1 MTEVRT
7 IRLLLAYDG
16 GEFHG
21 WQSQPG
27 LANVQDT
34 LAAALEAVC
43 GERVVV
49 HGSGRTDAG
58 VHALGQVAHCE
69 LRARLPCAN
78 LQRALNARLPVSL
91 RVLGVEEAPAGFHA
105 RHDARGKLY
114 RYRLYREPVCPP
126 WLARY
131 VYHYPYPLDEAA
143 MAAAAPAFAG
153 RHDFRSFAAAPE
165 KRTPPLA
172 STERTVLR
180 SELRREGAELIYEV
194 YGEGFL
200 HHMVRNLVGFLLEI
214 GRGARRGSEVA
225 AVLAARARS
234 AAGPTAPARGL
245 YLVRVDYD
253 GSEAGHEAPPQP

>member
-7 IRLLLAYDG
+7 IRLLLSYAG

-34 LAAALEAVC
+34 LEAAIEAVC
-43 GERVVV
+43 GERVTV

-69 LRARLPCAN
+69 LRARLPCAG
-78 LQRALNARLPVSL
+78 LQRALNARLAASV
-91 RVLGVEEAPAGFHA
+91 RVLRAEEAPPGFHA

-114 RYRLYREPVCPP
+114 RYRIYRESVCPP
-126 WLARY
+126 WLAGY
-131 VYHYPYPLDEAA
+131 VYHHPYRLDEAA
-143 MAAAAPAFAG
+143 MAAAAPGFLG

-172 STERTVLR
+172 SCERRLTR
-180 SELRREGAELIYEV
+180 SELRREGAELVYEV
-194 YGEGFL
+194 YGDGFL

-214 GRGARRGSEVA
+214 GRGARRGSEIP
-225 AVLAARARS
+225 AVLAARARR

-253 GSEAGHEAPPQP
+253 GAEAWHEAPPQL